1 MWLTRLALRNP
12 ILILMVS
19 LGALVLGWT
28 SLSRLPVDLF
38 PAITPPLVQV
48 ATFYQGASP
57 VDIEKTITYPIEKAV
72 SSVSGVDHVES
83 TSKQGVSVVRVWF
96 NWGANLDVGEI
107 DIIERL
113 QQIINT
119 LPPGVQ
125 QPFVLKID
133 LSNIPVCVVTA
144 TASDRGGPDER
155 ELRDLAYNVIEPQLE
170 HLPHV
175 ASADVSGGKTRQ
187 VNVDLDREALKSVG
201 VGVQDVVRAVAS
213 SNLLLPSG
221 NLRAGRRDYN
231 LFTNTQFTAVKP
243 IGDIVLKTGSTGAV
257 HISDVGKVVDG
268 AQDQTDI
275 VRVLTRHEIDD
286 PDHPGQKKVV
296 IDGGRGVSMRVLKQ
310 PGANTIDVVDHVKA
324 LLPKLRG
331 VPDSVRLGVFFD
343 QSTYIR
349 SAITSLQHEAL
360 TGSLLAV
367 IVILL
372 FIRSVRSTLII
383 GIAIPL
389 SIVATFILLFFLDQ
403 SLNVFTL
410 GGLALGVGR
419 LVDDSI
425 VELENIQRHLN
436 LNPADPEGAAL
447 AAAQEV
453 AMPILVSTITT
464 IVVFFPVVFMI
475 GVPKLLF
482 IPLTLTIAFS
492 LICSFFVSRTVTPI
506 LCVKLL
512 KPEGEHDQRT
522 FTGRLLARSERA
534 VEALDHGYERALKR
548 VLSHRRLVIAS
559 TLALFAGSCFLVRF
573 IGKDFFPETDESQFT
588 VFMKL
593 PVGTRMEETEK
604 AAKKMEQTILEAV
617 GPEVVKTVVTS
628 AGIPQG
634 RSALFTANTGPH
646 AANIQVNLVSPA
658 DRHETD
664 IQLME
669 RVRKLAFDGRFAGMN
684 VYFFNG
690 GIVKRILNFGSDAP
704 IDVEITGYDL
714 KDARTLAASVMSEM
728 RGIDGLADVQNRREE
743 NYPELDVVVDREK
756 AARLGFSQQEI
767 ANTILTSMS
776 GDTNTPSVYT
786 DPVTGNEYY
795 IIVKLADRW
804 RTDVRDLSE
813 VFLPSR
819 TGGAPVALSTMA
831 HIVRSSGPVQVDRK
845 YQQRVIDIVANV
857 FGRDLGAVT
866 DEIERK
872 VGALQM
878 PAGFSVRLSG
888 QSQAQR
894 EAFQGLMLAALLA
907 LMLVYMVMASQFR
920 SLLDPLIIMFS
931 VPMGLIGVFT
941 ALLVTHTSLSVNS
954 FMGIIMMVG
963 IVVSNGVLLID
974 YTRVLREVEKLPVL
988 DAVVRAGRT
997 RLRPILMTTLATVL
1011 GLLPMALGIG
1021 EGSEA
1026 NVPLARAVIGG
1037 LTVSTG
1043 LTLLL
1048 IPSLYV
1054 SVESRHEKRRQ
1065 RTAGEAT

>member
-12 ILILMVS
+12 ILILMIS
-19 LGALVLGWT
+19 LGVLVLGWT
-28 SLSRLPVDLF
+28 SVSRLPVDLF

-57 VDIEKTITYPIEKAV
+57 VDIEKSITYPIEKAV

-83 TSKQGVSVVRVWF
+83 TSKQGVSIVRVWF
-96 NWGANLDVGEI
+96 NWGSNLDVGEI
-107 DIIERL
+107 EIIERL

-119 LPPGVQ
+119 LPPGIQ
-125 QPFVLKID
+125 QPFVIKID
-133 LSNIPVCVVTA
+133 LANIPVCIVTA
-144 TASDRGGPDER
+144 TASEKGGPPGKSDER
-155 ELRDLAYNVIEPQLE
+155 ELRDLAVNVIEPQLE

-187 VNVDLDREALKSVG
+187 INVDLDREALKSVS
-201 VGVQDVVRAVAS
+201 VGVQDVVRSVAS

-221 NLRAGRRDYN
+221 NLRAGKRDYN
-231 LFTNTQFTAVKP
+231 LFTNTQFNAVKP
-243 IGDIVLKTGSTGAV
+243 IGDIVLKNGPTGAV
-257 HISDVGKVVDG
+257 HISDVGKVADG

-275 VRVLTRHEIDD
+275 VRVLTRHAVDD
-286 PDHPGQKKVV
+286 PDRPGEKKFVL
-296 IDGGRGVSMRVLKQ
+296 DGGRGVQMRVLKQ
-310 PGANTIDVVDHVKA
+310 PGANTVDVVDAVKA

-331 VPDSVRLGVFFD
+331 VPESVRLGVFFD

-360 TGSLLAV
+360 TGALLA
-367 IVILL
+367 ILVILL
-372 FIRSVRSTLII
+372 FIRSFRSTVII
-383 GIAIPL
+383 SIAIPL

-475 GVPKLLF
+475 GIPKLLF

-512 KPEGEHDQRT
+512 RPEREHDRARLL
-522 FTGRLLARSERA
+522 GRLLHASERM
-534 VEALDHGYERALKR
+534 VNGLDAGYEWLLER
-548 VLSHRRLVIAS
+548 VLRHRRAVIAG
-559 TLALFAGSCFLVRF
+559 TLVLFGVSCLLVGG

-588 VFMKL
+588 VFLKL

-604 AAKKMEQTILEAV
+604 AAKKMEQTILEAIGV
-617 GPEVVKTVVTS
+617 ENTRTIVTA
-628 AGIPQG
+628 AGIPTG
-634 RSALFTANTGPH
+634 RSALFSANTGPH
-646 AANIQVNLVSPA
+646 AANVQVNLVPPKQ
-658 DRHETD
+658 RRETD
-664 IQLME
+664 VELME
-669 RVRKLAFDGRFAGMN
+669 RVRKKAFDGRFAGMM

-690 GIVKRILNFGSDAP
+690 GIVKRIFNFGSDAP
-704 IDVEITGYDL
+704 IDVEVTGYDL
-714 KDARTLAASVMSEM
+714 RDARELAGQVMTQM
-728 RGIDGLADVQNRREE
+728 RGVDGLVDVQNKREE

-756 AARLGFSQQEI
+756 AAKLGFSQQEI
-767 ANTILTSMS
+767 ANTVLTSMS

-786 DPVTGNEYY
+786 DPITGNEYY
-795 IIVKLADRW
+795 IIVRLADRW
-804 RTDVRDLSE
+804 RSDVRDLSE
-813 VFLPSR
+813 VFLPSH

-831 HIVRSSGPVQVDRK
+831 RIERSSGPVQVDRK
-845 YQQRVIDIVANV
+845 YQQRVIDLVANV

-866 DEIERK
+866 EEIERRVAGLQLP
-872 VGALQM
+872 VGFVVHL
-878 PAGFSVRLSG
+878 GG
-888 QSQAQR
+888 QSQAQK
-894 EAFQGLMLAALLA
+894 EAFQGLLLAALLA

-941 ALLVTHTSLSVNS
+941 ALRITHTSLSVNS

-963 IVVSNGVLLID
+963 IVVSNGVLLVD
-974 YTRVLREVEKLPVL
+974 YTRVLREEQKMPLRE
-988 DAVVRAGRT
+988 AVVKAGRT

-1011 GLLPMALGIG
+1011 GLLPMALGLG

-1026 NVPLARAVIGG
+1026 NVPLAIAVIGG
-1037 LTVSTG
+1037 LTVSTA

-1054 SVESRHEKRRQ
+1054 TVEQRKSR
-1065 RTAGEAT
+1065 